1 VLAHIIFWRLKKLQW
16 TQLLKFGVILTD
28 GFLIQGNLKQ
38 KTLFMTGN
46 LDDWLRNMLGLFCF
60 CITNILVN
68 KWPKNFGS
76 AA

>member
-1 VLAHIIFWRLKKLQW
+1 MDLIIEIWRDINGW
-16 TQLLKFGVILTD
+16 FSYSS
-28 GFLIQGNLKQ
+28 NLKQ